1 MRASGGSCGR
11 IQAHSTLYGVLE
23 RGPLSRP
30 KERQLKSGRVLVL
43 RVNRREAV
51 KCAPNQ
57 LIWMAQA
64 ESRRRP
70 IRE

>member
-1 MRASGGSCGR
+1 MAAFRPIRRFTGYLKGALYPDRKDAS
-11 IQAHSTLYGVLE
+11 
-23 RGPLSRP
+23 
-30 KERQLKSGRVLVL
+30 LKSGRVLVL
-43 RVNRREAV
+43 PINRREAV
-51 KCAPNQ
+51 KCARNQ